1 MKQTNSYFNFSEFK
15 NGGNATTKL
24 GNPVKFVTMCS
35 DGRMLVQI
43 SPRNRI
49 VESGNLKYVTLG
61 TPYTEKY
68 HVNGKK
74 YRNADSEFDIVM
86 NAPKRPRNAKGQ
98 FIKMG

>member
-15 NGGNATTKL
+15 NGSNATTKL

-35 DGRMLVQI
+35 DGRMLVQVN
-43 SPRNRI
+43 PRNRI
-49 VESGNLKYVTLG
+49 VESGNLKYVTYG

-74 YRNADSEFDIVM
+74 YRDYDSEFDIVM
-86 NAPKRPRNAKGQ
+86 DAPKRPRNSKGQ
-98 FIKMG
+98 FVKMG